1 MEWPLR
7 ACTTAAIMLCAATAT
22 ATAAAPANRAEWTA
36 GAMRKLQHHLEMP
49 KEAYELDGPLSL
61 RLRLSV
67 MRDGKI
73 DSVELASS
81 SGYVA
86 VDKATA
92 NMVRRASPLPAFTSD
107 MQAEREILMLPVRF
121 QLTDDAPDETERRY
135 AHPGSGF
142 GVNVPRSYRV
152 LGSGKSD
159 EFDVLVRI
167 GQRSGGPHT
176 ADAAGYLCSVGFNAP
191 RKSLKTHPGAEAPPS
206 AAERLAAAET
216 ILAAQGQSLDH
227 RSTFELQGAKG
238 VDYVAAAGIGPDGV
252 HLLEYNALLDTA
264 TLRVA
269 MRCTT
274 ASDALPAAL
283 SDFRQIRDGIVLGA
297 K

>member
-7 ACTTAAIMLCAATAT
+7 ACTTAAIMLCAAT

-61 RLRLSV
+61 RLRLIV

-135 AHPGSGF
+135 THPGSGF

-176 ADAAGYLCSVGFNAP
+176 ADAAGYLCSVGFNA
-191 RKSLKTHPGAEAPPS
+191 R
-206 AAERLAAAET
+206 
-216 ILAAQGQSLDH
+216 
-227 RSTFELQGAKG
+227 
-238 VDYVAAAGIGPDGV
+238 
-252 HLLEYNALLDTA
+252 
-264 TLRVA
+264 
-269 MRCTT
+269 
-274 ASDALPAAL
+274 AS
-283 SDFRQIRDGIVLGA
+283 R
-297 K
+297 